1 MSASTKGLLG
11 DKDKKP
17 APQYFNPVTNDY
29 EYLLGSGGAA
39 RHILYD
45 EDGNPVDLEGI
56 LEVLGLDLT
65 SLEGKDF
72 ATETTLNSFLALI
85 GEVQAIPTANTLL
98 ARLKSLE
105 DKIDAITAGTTPVVS
120 QLSGSNVEISGVSF
134 VVSGGD
140 TIRNTAANKPNAD
153 AAHAA
158 IPFCYYH
165 AIDTGTVEAT
175 DGTNWVVI

>member
-1 MSASTKGLLG
+1 MSASTKGLQG

-120 QLSGSNVEISGVSF
+120 KLSGSNMDLRG
-134 VVSGGD
+134 
-140 TIRNTAANKPNAD
+140 TAATKPLATAVTIGATYWSVD
-153 AAHAA
+153 TDPSAEA
-158 IPFCYYH
+158 IE
-165 AIDTGTVEAT
+165 VS
-175 DGTNWVVI
+175 DGTKWVVM